1 MVSEHILKINSRSK
15 YNFQGGAQN
24 RSKSSILKPK
34 KRKKPRTR
42 KGMLLG
48 SGNRVDGA
56 SLDTDKSN
64 DPNSTFKK
72 RASSNAARQLRLD
85 AVEKRL
91 SMVIIYLPFSVYILM
106 NFFSFRFNQ
115 NKCLIKMKDLQLR
128 MKKIMK
134 SLTVID

>member
-72 RASSNAARQLRLD
+72 RASSNTARQLRLD

-91 SMVIIYLPFSVYILM
+91 SMVIIYLPFSIYILM
-106 NFFSFRFNQ
+106 TSFSSRFNQ
-115 NKCLIKMKDLQLR
+115 NKSLIKMKGLQLR
-128 MKKIMK
+128 MKKITK
-134 SLTVID
+134 NLTVID

>member
-1 MVSEHILKINSRSK
+1 M
-15 YNFQGGAQN
+15 
-24 RSKSSILKPK
+24 KPK

-72 RASSNAARQLRLD
+72 RASSNTARQLRLD

-91 SMVIIYLPFSVYILM
+91 SMVIIYLPFSIYILM
-106 NFFSFRFNQ
+106 TSFSSRFNQ
-115 NKCLIKMKDLQLR
+115 NKSLIKMKGLQLR
-128 MKKIMK
+128 MKKITK
-134 SLTVID
+134 NLTVID